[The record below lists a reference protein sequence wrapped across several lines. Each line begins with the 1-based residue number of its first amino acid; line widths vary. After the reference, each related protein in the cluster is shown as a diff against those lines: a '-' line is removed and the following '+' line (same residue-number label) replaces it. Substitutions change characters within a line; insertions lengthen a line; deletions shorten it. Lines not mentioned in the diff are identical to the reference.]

1 MPNGRWRIIEPT
13 MALFLEAGRHVAR
26 TVPAGT
32 IVSVDSES
40 FDHSKLVDVMWG
52 EKKVMM
58 FVQDLQ
64 SRSKVEPIE

>member
-1 MPNGRWRIIEPT
+1 
-13 MALFLEAGRHVAR
+13 MALFLEGGRHVAR

-32 IVSVDSES
+32 VVSVDSDT

-58 FVQDLQ
+58 FAQDLQ
-64 SRSKVEPIE
+64 SRSKAEPVD

>member
-13 MALFLEAGRHVAR
+13 MALFLEGGRHVAR

-32 IVSVDSES
+32 IVSVDSEF

-64 SRSKVEPIE
+64 SRSKAEPIE